1 MYHPLLDVPESG
13 DEQVPAEDGAVD
25 GRHLAFV
32 ELVDGDGVEVAQ
44 EARRDG
50 VAAAARRSH
59 RRHQLHVGQV
69 DRRRVLQV
77 VPVQV
82 SPGITR
88 ANSASYPRRDGGGV
102 LGLRPPPGGP
112 IARSHRISCTSAR

>member
-77 VPVQV
+77 VPAYT
-82 SPGITR
+82 GITW
-88 ANSASYPRRDGGGV
+88 ANSVSYPRRDGGGV

-112 IARSHRISCTSAR
+112 IAATSCTSAR